1 MIGKEKILPIKNWLM
16 AHFALQHMK
25 KKSSNKTAV
34 FNIPIKPHS
43 DTKKDLPIHTA
54 LSSNK
59 PYKISIE
66 VINALGGLNNIESY
80 HEIPN
85 SRRIRLTLVNPSLID
100 NDLLE
105 ELDVRMFIRIG
116 KRIVHIIP

>member
-1 MIGKEKILPIKNWLM
+1 MIYKEKILPIKDWIMSRL
-16 AHFALQHMK
+16 AFQKHSHTFH
-25 KKSSNKTAV
+25 
-34 FNIPIKPHS
+34 IPIQSNHNEGQS
-43 DTKKDLPIHTA
+43 LPVHIA

-59 PYKISIE
+59 PYKINSSI
-66 VINALGGLNNIESY
+66 INALGGLNNIESY

-105 ELDVRMFIRIG
+105 ELDVHMFIRIG

>member
-1 MIGKEKILPIKNWLM
+1 MYKGLLPVKNWF
-16 AHFALQHMK
+16 AHYLTKENSAQKF
-25 KKSSNKTAV
+25 T
-34 FNIPIKPHS
+34 IPIHS
-43 DTKKDLPIHTA
+43 NANSKRPLPVHICATDKKC
-54 LSSNK
+54 
-59 PYKISIE
+59 KINDAI
-66 VINALGGLNNIESY
+66 IDALGGLNNIETY

-85 SRRIRLTLVNPSLID
+85 SRRIRLTIINPSLID

>member
-1 MIGKEKILPIKNWLM
+1 MYKGSSPVKNWFANYFFKENNARKFTIPIHSNANSKCSLPVHICSPKEK
-16 AHFALQHMK
+16 
-25 KKSSNKTAV
+25 
-34 FNIPIKPHS
+34 
-43 DTKKDLPIHTA
+43 
-54 LSSNK
+54 
-59 PYKISIE
+59 YKISQPI
-66 VINALGGLNNIESY
+66 IDALGGLGNIETY

-85 SRRIRLTLVNPSLID
+85 SRRIRLTIINPSLID